1 MGYYVSG
8 NGELRIKS
16 ENLGKAYEAL
26 MALQDAPP
34 KSKRGGS
41 SGGDKAPRFWYSWMP
56 EDLRTLTDTKAVFAE
71 LGFEVREEVPT
82 GDLII
87 SNYDNKTG
95 QEDVFF
101 ATAAPFI
108 EDGEYEWV
116 GEDGTFW
123 LWKFEDGRMFIR
135 YGRREY
141 GEREEILAADLHSE
155 MIAMKER
162 IEANFAK
169 S

>member
-8 NGELRIKS
+8 NGELRIKK
-16 ENLGKAYEAL
+16 ENLDKAHDAL

-34 KSKRGGS
+34 KAKRGGS

-71 LGFEVREEVPT
+71 LGFEVSDNED
-82 GDLII
+82 GDLLI
-87 SNYDNKTG
+87 SCYDNKSG

-101 ATAAPFI
+101 AAAAPFI
-108 EDGEYEWV
+108 EDDEYEWT

-135 YGRREY
+135 YGKREY
-141 GEREEILAADLHSE
+141 GEREEITLSDLHAE
-155 MIAMKER
+155 QVALVER
-162 IEANFAK
+162 IDAQFAK
-169 S
+169 R

>member
-8 NGELRIKS
+8 CGELRIKQ

-26 MALQDAPP
+26 MALQDAPE
-34 KSKRGGS
+34 KAKRGGS

-56 EDLRTLTDTKAVFAE
+56 EDLRTLADTKAVFAE
-71 LGFEVREEVPT
+71 LGFEVSDNED
-82 GDLII
+82 GDLLI
-87 SNYDNKTG
+87 SCYDNKTG

-101 ATAAPFI
+101 AAAAPFI
-108 EDGEYEWV
+108 EDDEYEWT

-135 YGRREY
+135 YGKREY
-141 GEREEILAADLHSE
+141 GEREEITLSDLHAE
-155 MIAMKER
+155 QVALVER
-162 IEANFAK
+162 IDAQFAK
-169 S
+169 R

>member
-8 NGELRIKS
+8 NGELRIKQ

-26 MALQDAPP
+26 MALQDAPE
-34 KSKRGGS
+34 KAKRGGS

-71 LGFEVREEVPT
+71 LGFEVNDNED
-82 GDLII
+82 GDLLI
-87 SNYDNKTG
+87 SCYDNKTG

-101 ATAAPFI
+101 AAAAPFI
-108 EDGEYEWV
+108 EDDEYEWT

-135 YGRREY
+135 YGKREY
-141 GEREEILAADLHSE
+141 GEREEITLSDLHAE
-155 MIAMKER
+155 QVALVER
-162 IEANFAK
+162 IDAQFAK
-169 S
+169 R